1 MYELKAIASFDHHGS
16 RRAGDKFKVGSK
28 RHADDLVSKGL
39 VELIGESKPESE
51 KQAGDAPAAAPVT
64 TKAVKKT
71 TTKKAG

>member
-39 VELIGESKPESE
+39 VELIGESKPDPE
-51 KQAGDAPAAAPVT
+51 KQAEAAPVT
-64 TKAVKKT
+64 TSSVKKT

>member
-1 MYELKAIASFDHHGS
+1 MYELKAISSFDHHGS

-39 VELIGESKPESE
+39 AELIGESTQAPE
-51 KQAGDAPAAAPVT
+51 KQAEDAPAAAPVT

-71 TTKKAG
+71 AAKKAG